1 MTLTPEEWQKLEVEY
16 QGKYKPLMTR
26 DELRSQIEMNQQ
38 PQVVQSVTLPPDWEL
53 LRELDWSHRRKGNM
67 RILYEESS
75 FLVGGQ
81 RDLEDLV
88 LECVEAGVN
97 IDEYL

>member
-1 MTLTPEEWQKLEVEY
+1 MTLTLEEWQKLECQSE
-16 QGKYKPLMTR
+16 GKYRVLIHR
-26 DELRSQIEMNQQ
+26 DVLRSQFENQQ
-38 PQVVQSVTLPPDWEL
+38 SQVVQSVKLPPDWEL
-53 LRELDWSHRRKGNM
+53 LRELDWGHRRKGNM

-81 RDLEDLV
+81 RDLEDLI
-88 LECVEAGVN
+88 LACVDAGIN